1 MDFPADITLRKT
13 RMKFE
18 LTFKV
23 VLLFSYQG
31 FVCSF
36 FATQLLY
43 FISFRSFCQELFYFA
58 VSFKNSL
65 YILSFSEVFVKN
77 FFILFLLFF
86 NSLYILAFSLE
97 NVKNFFCDYI
107 RNGEE
112 GI

>member
-36 FATQLLY
+36 FCDTTSLFHLIQKFLSRTFTY
-43 FISFRSFCQELFYFA
+43 KGKVYSTDDFRKVIEA
-58 VSFKNSL
+58 DRV
-65 YILSFSEVFVKN
+65 
-77 FFILFLLFF
+77 
-86 NSLYILAFSLE
+86 
-97 NVKNFFCDYI
+97 
-107 RNGEE
+107 GM
-112 GI
+112 GIKA

>member
-31 FVCSF
+31 FVLF
-36 FATQLLY
+36 FFCDTTSLFYHIPIHLSSTFFIFLLY
-43 FISFRSFCQELFYFA
+43 FPN
-58 VSFKNSL
+58 K
-65 YILSFSEVFVKN
+65 SEK
-77 FFILFLLFF
+77 
-86 NSLYILAFSLE
+86 Y
-97 NVKNFFCDYI
+97 Y
-107 RNGEE
+107 GEG

>member
-31 FVCSF
+31 FVLF
-36 FATQLLY
+36 F
-43 FISFRSFCQELFYFA
+43 FRHNFF
-58 VSFKNSL
+58 
-65 YILSFSEVFVKN
+65 ILSFSEVFVKN
-77 FFILFLLFF
+77 FFILFLRFF

-97 NVKNFFCDYI
+97 NVKNVFCDYI

>member
-1 MDFPADITLRKT
+1 MDFPADITVRKT

-31 FVCSF
+31 FVLF
-36 FATQLLY
+36 F
-43 FISFRSFCQELFYFA
+43 FRHNFF
-58 VSFKNSL
+58 
-65 YILSFSEVFVKN
+65 ILSFSEVFVKN
-77 FFILFLLFF
+77 FFILFLPFF